1 MTTNYY
7 IKFLLILSLFFCFTL
22 NSFAQIRFVEV
33 NPSTNIV
40 KIKNFGSSTIN
51 ISTYQLC
58 DFPLYPA
65 LNTLTVT
72 NGSLNLSGG
81 AEVTLDISESIT
93 MNTGNG
99 ELGLYI
105 SGPFGTAAN
114 MRDYIQWGSSPHT
127 RENVAN
133 TALIW
138 VTGTFISSAVPLPY
152 VYTGNGTTTQDG
164 VSFWDPT
171 LSNEEFKIDAFSM
184 SPNPTSSLLILQ
196 FSSIID
202 NGSINIY
209 NILGENIFN
218 KQFALKS
225 NIKIDVS
232 NFSQGLY
239 LIKINNQTKRFV
251 KQ

>member
-1 MTTNYY
+1 MRQNYN
-7 IKFLLILSLFFCFTL
+7 IKTFIILCILLISITIV
-22 NSFAQIRFVEV
+22 NAQIRFVEV

-51 ISTYQLC
+51 ISNYQLC

-81 AEVTLDISESIT
+81 ADVTLDISGSIT
-93 MNTGNG
+93 MNTSNG

-105 SGPFGTAAN
+105 SSPFGTASN

-133 TALIW
+133 TASIW
-138 VTGTFISSAVPLPY
+138 VAGTFISSAASLPY
-152 VYTGNGTTTQDG
+152 IYTGDGTTTQDG
-164 VSFWDPT
+164 VNFWDPT
-171 LSNEEFKIDAFSM
+171 LSNEDFKIGVFSM
-184 SPNPTSSLLILQ
+184 SPNPTSSLLYLK
-196 FSSIID
+196 FSNIIN

-209 NILGENIFN
+209 TILGENVFN
-218 KQFALKS
+218 
-225 NIKIDVS
+225 
-232 NFSQGLY
+232 
-239 LIKINNQTKRFV
+239 
-251 KQ
+251 